1 MNKGEWV
8 RALQQG
14 RFRKA
19 SGELIL
25 GRARGPW
32 TVLADSE
39 VFLKATEAQTE
50 YERLSVAMWHIP
62 PRSPDLNP
70 IEKYWGWLRRQ
81 LRALDLKDAIAKRRP
96 LSKTAYR
103 RRVRAVCRSPKAK
116 AVAAAFA
123 NDLHRVCK
131 EVVRTKGAA
140 SRS

>member
-1 MNKGEWV
+1 M
-8 RALQQG
+8 
-14 RFRKA
+14 
-19 SGELIL
+19 
-25 GRARGPW
+25 
-32 TVLADSE
+32 LADNE
-39 VFLKATEAQTE
+39 AFLKAAQAKTE

-81 LRALDLKDAIAKRRP
+81 LRALDFQDAIAKRRP
-96 LSKTAYR
+96 LSKPAYR

-131 EVVRTKGAA
+131 EVVRKKGAA